1 MQRVLWNEWTE
12 QQYISSARL
21 SELSKCPLAAE
32 WPSGLLLVSWIAAQQ
47 YLLEHAVQ
55 THFPLAALALLML
68 WKSFKS
74 SLLCKAGRTSTSFPL
89 MRACVCA
96 LCQILPVYCSVCFL
110 FLFFMV
116 VTVCGLILWN
126 KEEMVV
132 CGLFCIDLC
141 LRIIKPMCFH

>member
-55 THFPLAALALLML
+55 TYFPLAALALLML

-110 FLFFMV
+110 FLFFYGCDSVWLNIMKQRGDG
-116 VTVCGLILWN
+116 CLWSFLHWL
-126 KEEMVV
+126 M
-132 CGLFCIDLC
+132 LA
-141 LRIIKPMCFH
+141 HY

>member
-1 MQRVLWNEWTE
+1 MQRVPWNEWTE

-110 FLFFMV
+110 FLFFYGCDSVWLNIMKQRGDG
-116 VTVCGLILWN
+116 CLWSFLHWL
-126 KEEMVV
+126 M
-132 CGLFCIDLC
+132 LA
-141 LRIIKPMCFH
+141 HY

>member
-32 WPSGLLLVSWIAAQQ
+32 WPSRLLLVSWIAAQQ

-110 FLFFMV
+110 FLFFYGCDSVWLNIMKQRGDG
-116 VTVCGLILWN
+116 CLWSFLHWL
-126 KEEMVV
+126 M
-132 CGLFCIDLC
+132 LA
-141 LRIIKPMCFH
+141 HY